1 MKKSLCIILVF
12 VLCFSLAGCI
22 TSDDGPTVIVTGKV
36 VEQTPTNTLPATE
49 PETTAEATET
59 TTEVMTEPAA
69 EEETAEPTAE
79 EETAE
84 PTAETTAETTEE
96 PTEETTQET
105 TGEPTVDNGRDY
117 ILNTNTKKF
126 HYPNCKS
133 AAKIKESN
141 RKEYHGT
148 REELMA
154 MGYDPCG
161 NCHP

>member
-1 MKKSLCIILVF
+1 MKKLFCMVLGLI
-12 VLCFSLAGCI
+12 LCFSLLGCI
-22 TSDDGPTVIVTGKV
+22 SSDNGPTVIVTGKV
-36 VEQTPTNTLPATE
+36 VEQIPTETLQVAEQETTETATE
-49 PETTAEATET
+49 ITDQETG
-59 TTEVMTEPAA
+59 EPAA
-69 EEETAEPTAE
+69 E
-79 EETAE
+79 
-84 PTAETTAETTEE
+84 ETTAETTVEIIEE
-96 PTEETTQET
+96 TTEETTEEITEET
-105 TGEPTVDNGRDY
+105 TEEAAADNGRDY

-148 REELMA
+148 REELIA